1 MKVSIKGMLISAA
14 LAGGVFAGATGVAS
28 AAPVADLKGTNVVLV
43 HGAFADGSSWSK
55 VIPLLEARGLHVVA
69 VQNPLSSLADDVAA
83 TRRVIEQQDGP
94 VVLVGHS
101 WAGVV
106 ISQAGNE
113 EKVKSLVYVAA
124 FAPDNGQS
132 IADLT
137 KDAPP
142 PAWVGELRKDSA
154 GFMTLSDKAIHE
166 DFAPDLPRAQQ
177 DVVAATQGPWFGGC
191 IEDKVHAGGLA
202 RQAVELRGGDP
213 GHDDRS
219 EAAAADGRA
228 DRRDDHARGREPC
241 GDAEPAAGG
250 GRCDRGGGRAGARRG
265 GGEVRARARAA
276 VGGVACSWPALA
288 FQFSL
293 L

>member
-191 IEDKVHAGGLA
+191 IEDKVTQAAWHDKPSSFVVATRDMMIDPKLQQRMAERIGA
-202 RQAVELRGGDP
+202 RITRVGASHVEMLSQPRAVADAIV
-213 GHDDRS
+213 
-219 EAAAADGRA
+219 AAAERV
-228 DRRDDHARGREPC
+228 RGE
-241 GDAEPAAGG
+241 GAGK
-250 GRCDRGGGRAGARRG
+250 
-265 GGEVRARARAA
+265 
-276 VGGVACSWPALA
+276 
-288 FQFSL
+288 
-293 L
+293 